1 MFNDNDFMGGIF
13 DFNHDGKTTLDEK
26 IVAYKIYE
34 DVSKEESTDKYK
46 PFSKPVYVDSG
57 KSCSGWITAIV
68 IICLMWMIVTISSSC
83 EKSNSCHSNSYHSYS
98 SSNYNRNSS
107 SGSYNSYSSKKYET
121 TDPTTKKYTYN
132 YNSSSKS
139 KKSASSDPYNAKD
152 YYDAEDF
159 YEDNYDD
166 FWDYEDAEDYY
177 NEHQDD

>member
-34 DVSKEESTDKYK
+34 DVSKEENTDKYK

-83 EKSNSCHSNSYHSYS
+83 EKSNSCHSSSYHSYS

-107 SGSYNSYSSKKYET
+107 FGS
-121 TDPTTKKYTYN
+121 YN

-139 KKSASSDPYNAKD
+139 KKSASSDPFNAKD
-152 YYDAEDF
+152 YYDADDF